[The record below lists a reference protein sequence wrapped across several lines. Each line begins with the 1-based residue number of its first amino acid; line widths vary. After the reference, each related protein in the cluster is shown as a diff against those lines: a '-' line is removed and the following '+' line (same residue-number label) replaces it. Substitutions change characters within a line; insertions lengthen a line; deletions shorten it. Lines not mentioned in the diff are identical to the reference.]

1 MHRLRTTHDSI
12 PNLRAGHRLCRLR
25 PAPGAPA
32 ASAPFSIATSIAT
45 TTTSAAAA
53 TTATATLAKPTS
65 ATTSTITS
73 VAPLDNIQLH
83 QYVRACLRRHLSR
96 WWPRLAV
103 THLYGDLHLR
113 LGWLLRRWRTRW
125 CLSEWLSVFVLQPR
139 HRLQGLRLSNHM
151 HGHVQ
156 LLRLG
161 WQLRRWRARC

>member
-1 MHRLRTTHDSI
+1 MQRLWATHDCTPI
-12 PNLRAGHRLCRLR
+12 TKLHAGHRLCRLR

-32 ASAPFSIATSIAT
+32 ASAPFSIATSVAT
-45 TTTSAAAA
+45 TATTAAAA

-73 VAPLDNIQLH
+73 VAPLDIIQLH

-103 THLYGDLHLR
+103 TDVHGDLHLR

-125 CLSEWLSVFVLQPR
+125 SLSEWLRSVFVLQPR

-151 HGHVQ
+151 HGHVLQ
-156 LLRLG
+156 LRLG
-161 WQLRRWRARC
+161 W